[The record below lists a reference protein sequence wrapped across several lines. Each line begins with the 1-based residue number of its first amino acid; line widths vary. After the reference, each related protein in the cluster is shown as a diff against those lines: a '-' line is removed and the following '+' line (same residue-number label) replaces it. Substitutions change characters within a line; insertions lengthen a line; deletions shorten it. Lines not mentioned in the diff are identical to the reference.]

1 MFSGL
6 DWSILWRPP
15 FGAQLRDAI
24 LLTTEIAFYAWVGA
38 LVIGIVVGIAREAP
52 AAPVRA
58 LATAH
63 VELFRNIP
71 VLVQLF
77 FVYYVLPRLLPP
89 AERHALFELGWE
101 MWSAVLTLAL
111 YSSAKIAEH
120 VRAGL
125 NAVGGG
131 IRMAAR
137 STGLSWGQTQRFVV
151 LPLLLRVIA
160 PSLTSEF
167 VTIFKGSSLA
177 MMVGVPETAYVTQ
190 QLGTETF
197 HWVESNTL
205 GTGVYLV
212 CAWLIAGLMGVI
224 ERRTRVPG
232 LIGRA
237 ARG

>member
-1 MFSGL
+1 
-6 DWSILWRPP
+6 
-15 FGAQLRDAI
+15 
-24 LLTTEIAFYAWVGA
+24 
-38 LVIGIVVGIAREAP
+38 
-52 AAPVRA
+52 
-58 LATAH
+58 
-63 VELFRNIP
+63 
-71 VLVQLF
+71 
-77 FVYYVLPRLLPP
+77 
-89 AERHALFELGWE
+89 

-177 MMVGVPETAYVTQ
+177 MMVGVAETAYVTQ
-190 QLGTETF
+190 ELGTETF
-197 HWVESNTL
+197 HWVEANTL

-212 CAWLIAGLMGVI
+212 CAWVDCRADG
-224 ERRTRVPG
+224 RD
-232 LIGRA
+232 RA
-237 ARG
+237 AHARAGSDRACGTGMSVLSTLAALLVPLVRINLIMTLTAVAIALPASCLVAAARLSPWRAVHAPVTAYVNCCGPVRW